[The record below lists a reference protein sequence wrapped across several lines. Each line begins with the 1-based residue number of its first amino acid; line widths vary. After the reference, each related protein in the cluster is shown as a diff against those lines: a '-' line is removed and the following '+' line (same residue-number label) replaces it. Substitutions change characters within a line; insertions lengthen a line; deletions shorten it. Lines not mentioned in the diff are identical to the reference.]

1 MKNILVFLA
10 FIAVLTS
17 SKPSNNPETYDLASA
32 VENNLIICTITGN
45 NESTHYY
52 QPLSI
57 DIKNLT
63 DKEIIITIPNGQK
76 FKSEDNQD
84 IVITREEMIAVSGK
98 ESTKKPIFGMCI
110 QKYNPAPD
118 GNEIY
123 TIGGL
128 ATGNLASLTT
138 EIQKQEAFN
147 TLGQYAIWTL
157 TDDNTLTDI
166 DGFDIKEASYLR
178 EYVADLLDLPLPEI
192 VPSNFMPEDSEPT
205 LTKRSVEGKFR
216 YKFSKTSA
224 VTIGMFN
231 DKNIIVK
238 ELYNNPTTKPGEHH
252 LSYEFDTMIYPDDV
266 YYIRLIIDGQI
277 KLNMEMKTRR
287 S

>member
-10 FIAVLTS
+10 FIALLTS
-17 SKPSNNPETYDLASA
+17 SKPSNIPETYNLITA
-32 VENNLIICTITGN
+32 VENNLIRCTIIGN
-45 NESTHYY
+45 DESPHYY

-57 DIKNLT
+57 DITNLT
-63 DKEIIITIPNGQK
+63 DKEIIITVPNGQK
-76 FKSEDNQD
+76 FKSENNQD

-98 ESTKKPIFGMCI
+98 GSVKKPMFGMCI

-118 GNEIY
+118 SNEIY
-123 TIGGL
+123 TIGGI
-128 ATGNLASLTT
+128 ATGDLASLTT
-138 EIQKQEAFN
+138 EIQKREAYN
-147 TLGQYAIWTL
+147 TLGQYSIWTL

-166 DGFDIKEASYLR
+166 DGFDLQEASLLR
-178 EYVADLLDLPLPEI
+178 EYVAALLDLPLPEI
-192 VPSNFMPEDSEPT
+192 VPSNFIPEESEPT
-205 LTKRSVEGKFR
+205 LTKRSVEGRFR

-252 LSYEFDTMIYPDDV
+252 LSYEFDTMIYHDEI

>member
-1 MKNILVFLA
+1 MKNIFVFLA

-17 SKPSNNPETYDLASA
+17 SKPSNNPETYDLATA
-32 VENNLIICTITGN
+32 VEKNLIRCTITGN
-45 NESTHYY
+45 DESPHYY

-57 DIKNLT
+57 DIKNLS

-98 ESTKKPIFGMCI
+98 DSVKKPMFGMCI

-123 TIGGL
+123 TIGSL

-138 EIQKQEAFN
+138 EIQKREAFN
-147 TLGQYAIWTL
+147 TLGQYSIWTL

-166 DGFDIKEASYLR
+166 DGFDLQEASSMR
-178 EYVADLLDLPLPEI
+178 AYVAELLDLPLPKI
-192 VPSNFMPEDSEPT
+192 VQTNFIPEDSEPT

-216 YKFSKTSA
+216 YKFSKISA

>member
-1 MKNILVFLA
+1 MKNIFVLFA

-17 SKPSNNPETYDLASA
+17 SKPSNNPETYDLATA
-32 VENNLIICTITGN
+32 VEKNLIRCTITGN
-45 NESTHYY
+45 DESPHYY
-52 QPLSI
+52 QPISI
-57 DIKNLT
+57 DITNLT

-76 FKSEDNQD
+76 FKTEKNQD

-98 ESTKKPIFGMCI
+98 GSVKQPMFGMCI
-110 QKYNPAPD
+110 QKYNAAPD
-118 GNEIY
+118 SNEIY

-147 TLGQYAIWTL
+147 TIGQYSIWTL

-166 DGFDIKEASYLR
+166 DGFDVKEASLMR
-178 EYVADLLDLPLPEI
+178 EYVAELLDLPVPEI
-192 VPSNFMPEDSEPT
+192 VPSNFIPEESEPI
-205 LTKRSVEGKFR
+205 LTKRSVGGKFR

-252 LSYEFDTMIYPDDV
+252 LSYEFDTMIYPDEI

-277 KLNMEMKTRR
+277 KLNMEMKNRR